1 MAGNANSPGRR
12 GLQDWQDR
20 QVDMA
25 LPQFKAPGRL
35 ADLKP
40 FAVVDIGSNSVR
52 LVAYEG
58 LSRAPTPIFNDK
70 AMCGLGRG
78 VATTGKLNEDGAKK
92 AIAALERFHALCQAM
107 RISNVHVVATAAA
120 RDASNGASF
129 LKAAKKAIGAPIELL
144 SGVRESKLAAFGV
157 VCGFSNADGVIG
169 DLGGGSLE
177 LNRVKNRRV
186 GRGVSLPVGGL
197 SLIDRSGGSPKKAG
211 RLVRQALD
219 TVPWLGELKGKPF
232 YAVGGTWR
240 SLARLHMNQRN
251 YPLNVMHGYEME
263 ARDASDFA
271 LLVERINADALIG
284 IETISSGRRPLLAYG
299 AVVLEEIM
307 RRAKPSKIIVSAL
320 GLREG
325 VLYDRLSDE
334 IKGRDALIEAASDLN
349 ILRSRAPKH
358 GEELCTWTD
367 VFMKSTGLNETADE
381 KRLRH
386 AACLLAD
393 IGWRAHPD
401 YRGEQSFN
409 IIANAAFVGIDH
421 PGRAFLAIANFY
433 RHTGEADVS
442 IRLRQL
448 ASARLL
454 DRAHILGAAMRVA
467 YVLSAAMPNVLPYAP
482 LVCQRDKLVL
492 TLPKNLAALGNNRIS
507 SRMKMLARLIGRA
520 PEMLIAK

>member
-1 MAGNANSPGRR
+1 MPLSP
-12 GLQDWQDR
+12 
-20 QVDMA
+20 
-25 LPQFKAPGRL
+25 FKAPGRL
-35 ADLKP
+35 ADMKP

-78 VATTGKLNEDGAKK
+78 VATTGMLNEDGARK
-92 AIAALERFHALCQAM
+92 AIAALERFRVLCTAM
-107 RISNVHVVATAAA
+107 HIKDVYVVATAAA
-120 RDASNGASF
+120 RDASNGPAF
-129 LKAAKKAIGAPIELL
+129 LEAARKAIKAPIELL
-144 SGVRESKLAAFGV
+144 SGIRESRLAAFGV
-157 VCGFSNADGVIG
+157 ICGFKNPDGVIG

-177 LNRVKNRRV
+177 LNRVWNRRP
-186 GRGVSLPVGGL
+186 GKGVSLPVGGL
-197 SLIDRSGGSPKKAG
+197 SLIDRSGGSPKKAA
-211 RLVRQALD
+211 RLVRQALGS
-219 TVPWLGELKGKPF
+219 VPWLDEIKGKPF

-240 SLARLHMNQRN
+240 SLARLHMVQRN
-251 YPLNVMHGYEME
+251 YPLNVMHGYEIS

-271 LLVERINADALIG
+271 MLVERISAEALIG

-299 AVVLEEIM
+299 AVVLDEIM
-307 RRAKPSKIIVSAL
+307 RRAKPSKIIISAL

-325 VLYDRLSDE
+325 VLYDKLADE
-334 IKGRDALIEAASDLN
+334 VKKRDALIEASRELN
-349 ILRSRAPKH
+349 ILRSRAPAH
-358 GEELCTWTD
+358 GEELMAWTD
-367 VFMKSTGLNETADE
+367 VFMSSTGLDETSEE

-433 RHTGEADVS
+433 RHTGEADIS

-467 YVLSAAMPNVLPYAP
+467 YVLSAAMPDVLPHAP
-482 LVCQRDKLVL
+482 LVCKREMLSL
-492 TLPKNLAALGNNRIS
+492 TLPKRLAPLGNSRVLG
-507 SRMKMLARLIGRA
+507 RMKELGRLIGRA
-520 PEMLIAK
+520 PELKIAK

>member
-1 MAGNANSPGRR
+1 
-12 GLQDWQDR
+12 
-20 QVDMA
+20 MA
-25 LPQFKAPGRL
+25 LPQFNAPGRL

-78 VATTGKLNEDGAKK
+78 VATTGMLNEDGVSR
-92 AIAALERFHALCQAM
+92 AIEALERFRSLCAAM
-107 RISNVHVVATAAA
+107 RISDIYVVATAAA
-120 RDASNGASF
+120 RDATNGPAF
-129 LKAAKKAIGAPIELL
+129 LKAASKAIKAPIELL
-144 SGVRESKLAAFGV
+144 SGERESELAAYGV
-157 VCGFSNADGVIG
+157 ICGFEKPDGVIG

-177 LNRVKNRRV
+177 LNRVK
-186 GRGVSLPVGGL
+186 GGKATRGISLPVGGL
-197 SLIDRSGGSPKKAG
+197 NLIDRSGDSPRKAA

-219 TVPWLGELKGKPF
+219 TVPWLDQIKGKPF

-240 SLARLHMNQRN
+240 SLARLHMTQRN
-251 YPLNVMHGYEME
+251 YPLNVMHGYEID
-263 ARDASDFA
+263 ARDAADFA
-271 LLVERINADALIG
+271 ALVERIHAEALIG

-307 RRAKPSKIIVSAL
+307 RRAKPSKIVVSAL

-325 VLYDRLSDE
+325 VLYDRLDSE
-334 IKGRDALIEAASDLN
+334 IKKRDPLMEAASDLN
-349 ILRSRAPKH
+349 ILRSRAPQH
-358 GEELCTWTD
+358 GEDLRGWTD
-367 VFMKSTGLNETADE
+367 VFMKSTKLDETPVE

-401 YRGEQSFN
+401 YRGEQSLN

-433 RHTGEADVS
+433 RHTGEADLS
-442 IRLRQL
+442 LRLRQL

-467 YVLSAAMPNVLPYAP
+467 YVLSAAMPEVLPIAP
-482 LVCQRDKLVL
+482 LVCRRDKLVL
-492 TLPKNLAALGNNRIS
+492 TLPKKLAPLGN
-507 SRMKMLARLIGRA
+507 SRVGSRLKSLARLIGRT
-520 PEMLIAK
+520 PEIRISD

>member
-1 MAGNANSPGRR
+1 
-12 GLQDWQDR
+12 
-20 QVDMA
+20 MA

-78 VATTGKLNEDGAKK
+78 VATTGNLNETGVKR
-92 AIAALERFHALCQAM
+92 AIEALERFRSLCAAM
-107 RISNVHVVATAAA
+107 RISDIYVVATAAA
-120 RDASNGASF
+120 RDASNGPAF
-129 LKAAKKAIGAPIELL
+129 LKAASKAIGARIELL
-144 SGVRESKLAAFGV
+144 SGERESELAAFGV
-157 VCGFSNADGVIG
+157 ICGFEKPDGVIG

-177 LNRVKNRRV
+177 LNRVKGGKV
-186 GRGVSLPVGGL
+186 SRGISLPVGGL
-197 SLIDRSGGSPKKAG
+197 NLIDRTGDSPRKAA
-211 RLVRQALD
+211 RLVRQALE
-219 TVPWLGELKGKPF
+219 TVPWLDKIKGKPF

-240 SLARLHMNQRN
+240 SLARLHMTQRN
-251 YPLNVMHGYEME
+251 YPLNVMHGYEID
-263 ARDASDFA
+263 ARDAADFA
-271 LLVERINADALIG
+271 ALVERIQADALVG

-307 RRAKPSKIIVSAL
+307 RKAKPSRIIVSAL

-325 VLYDRLSDE
+325 VLYDRLDADTR
-334 IKGRDALIEAASDLN
+334 KRDPLLEASSDLN

-358 GEELCTWTD
+358 GEELRGWTD
-367 VFMKSTGLNETADE
+367 IFMRSTKLEETPVE

-401 YRGEQSFN
+401 YRGEQSLN

-433 RHTGEADVS
+433 RHTGETDFS
-442 IRLRQL
+442 LGLRQL

-467 YVLSAAMPNVLPYAP
+467 YVLSAAMPDVLPRAP
-482 LVCQRDKLVL
+482 MVCRRDKLIL
-492 TLPKNLAALGNNRIS
+492 TLPKALAPLGNSRVAA
-507 SRMKMLARLIGRA
+507 RMKVLARLIGRT
-520 PEMLIAK
+520 PEIRIEE